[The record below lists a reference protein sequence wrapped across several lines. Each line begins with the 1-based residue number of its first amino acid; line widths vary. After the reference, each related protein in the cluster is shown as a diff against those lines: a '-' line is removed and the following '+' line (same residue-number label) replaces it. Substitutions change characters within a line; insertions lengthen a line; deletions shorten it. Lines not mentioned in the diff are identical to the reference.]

1 MTREEFLLDT
11 LEYYSQDPSRRC
23 FHTETRICYYSPV
36 NADNPNSEGCA
47 IGRWLSPDLQLKL
60 DDETYPGV
68 DIDDVFE
75 QLPDNLQQ
83 LGQSFLASVQFLH
96 DSNSWRE
103 GGVINY
109 NIERL
114 KKIIQEY
121 ELNYEK
127 FKKYMLND

>member
-60 DDETYPGV
+60 DNESYPG
-68 DIDDVFE
+68 INTDDVFE

-83 LGQSFLASVQFLH
+83 LGQSFLSSVQSLH
-96 DSNSWRE
+96 DGNSWCQ
-103 GGVINY
+103 GGVINSNIY
-109 NIERL
+109 NL
-114 KKIIQEY
+114 KRIIQNY
-121 ELNYEK
+121 ELDYKKFEK
-127 FKKYMLND
+127 YIIND